1 MPYRLSEKQF
11 DSIKTQIELGVP
23 FETIAK
29 LTPCLYETV
38 MSVRKNLQVWG
49 TPRPPKLVPTGSRK
63 LIAPDIEQVR
73 FTYRGGQRA
82 DGYNRISWHS

>member
-1 MPYRLSEKQF
+1 MPYRLSAKQF
-11 DSIKTQIELGVP
+11 DGIKTQIDLGVP

-29 LTPCLYETV
+29 STPCSYETV

-49 TPRPPKLVPTGSRK
+49 TPRPPKLVPTGPRK

-73 FTYRGGQRA
+73 FTYQRGQRA
-82 DGYNRISWHS
+82 DGYYRIS